1 MRVRRLTAALGAGAV
16 VCLPVLSGVALADA
30 PVKTGWWNASS
41 ANGLSFPQPTSGA
54 DDLHVGQGP
63 AGPSAIA
70 AVAYDLTGQS
80 VTGATLTLKVVADS
94 AVGTTDVLAC
104 PTADAT
110 WKPGGNQPIS
120 TAPAYDCAR
129 GLPGIRATDGTSV
142 SFLLGLSQQL
152 AGGGYA
158 LAIVPAADAVPFS
171 VDFAKPDATSLT
183 PDPATE
189 EPVAPT
195 DPDVVAPPP
204 PPADSGTG
212 LSGDVGLLPGTSGDS
227 GFVAAPPAMLP
238 DPAPLAAPT
247 PAASAPAF
255 TPRASGAPLAPVSNR
270 ERYQA
275 GTLLALLSGALVWA
289 WQQPT
294 RERRKLGGLARTEA
308 VEVSAVDARPRGIG
322 RFAAARTAPARPL
335 L

>member
-1 MRVRRLTAALGAGAV
+1 MRVRRLSAACAVVAVTCLPAGA
-16 VCLPVLSGVALADA
+16 ALADA
-30 PVKTGWWNASS
+30 PVKTGWWNAAS
-41 ANGLSFPQPTSGA
+41 ANGMSFPAPGTGA

-63 AGPSAIA
+63 AGPSAYA

-104 PTADAT
+104 PTADAA
-110 WKPGGNQPIS
+110 WKAGGNQPIS
-120 TAPAYDCAR
+120 AAPRYDCAR
-129 GLPGIRATDGTSV
+129 GLPGIRASDGTSV

-158 LAIVPAADAVPFS
+158 LAIVPAADALPFS
-171 VDFAKPDATSLT
+171 VDFAKPDAASLT
-183 PDPATE
+183 PDPAGE
-189 EPVAPT
+189 EPVAPA
-195 DPDVVAPPP
+195 DPDVVTPP
-204 PPADSGTG
+204 PPADPGTG
-212 LSGDVGLLPGTSGDS
+212 TGTTGSVGLLPETTGDS

-247 PAASAPAF
+247 PAPSAPSYA
-255 TPRASGAPLAPVSNR
+255 PSAAAAPLAPVSNR

-275 GTLLALLSGALVWA
+275 GTLLALLSGAMVWA

-294 RERRKLGGLARTEA
+294 RERRKIGGLARTEA
-308 VEVSAVDARPRGIG
+308 PEAVLADAQPRGIG
-322 RFAAARTAPARPL
+322 RFAVARTAPARPL

>member
-1 MRVRRLTAALGAGAV
+1 MRARRLGAACAVVAV
-16 VCLPVLSGVALADA
+16 VCLPAGAARADA
-30 PVKTGWWNASS
+30 PVKTGWWNATS
-41 ANGLSFPQPTSGA
+41 ANGMSFPAPGTGA

-63 AGPSAIA
+63 AGPSAYA
-70 AVAYDLTGQS
+70 AVAYDVAGQS
-80 VTGATLTLKVVADS
+80 VIGATLTLKVVANS

-110 WKPGGNQPIS
+110 WKSGGNQPIS
-120 TAPAYDCAR
+120 AAPAYDCAR
-129 GLPGIRATDGTSV
+129 GLPGIRATDGMSV

-152 AGGGYA
+152 AGGGFA
-158 LAIVPAADAVPFS
+158 LAIVPAADALPFS
-171 VDFAKPDATSLT
+171 VNFAKPDATSLT
-183 PDPATE
+183 PDPAGE

-204 PPADSGTG
+204 PADPGTG
-212 LSGDVGLLPGTSGDS
+212 TSGSVGLLPGTSGDS

-247 PAASAPAF
+247 PVPSAP
-255 TPRASGAPLAPVSNR
+255 SYAPVAAGVPVAPVSNR

-275 GTLLALLSGALVWA
+275 GTLLALLSGAMVWA
-289 WQQPT
+289 WQQPS
-294 RERRKLGGLARTEA
+294 RERRKIGGLARSEAPEA
-308 VEVSAVDARPRGIG
+308 VQVDAQPRGIG
-322 RFAAARTAPARPL
+322 RFAVARTAPARPL